1 MQAVLIASHLDEAS
15 VLQLILHRA
24 GFMVRSLHDLEQAI
38 EEWPSNPAD
47 LILIALADHPAKIL
61 TELKLLRAHSVVPI
75 LLISD
80 ILPDD
85 DHVNFLEGG
94 ADIIITRPFSVRM
107 LLAQI
112 RAILRRCSGIPF
124 FALPTLIQKDVMLD
138 PADRTIKVGEQESK
152 KLTQL
157 EFRLLYTLM
166 THIGQIIPTEQIV
179 EHVWGYSG
187 EGNRDLVR
195 GLIKRLRSKIEP
207 DPRQPIY
214 IKTEP
219 GIGYYFNRFSD

>member
-1 MQAVLIASHLDEAS
+1 MQAVLISSYVDEAS
-15 VLQLILHRA
+15 VLQVILHRA
-24 GFMVRSLHDLEQAI
+24 GFMVRSLRDLEQAI
-38 EEWPSNPAD
+38 EEWPINPAD
-47 LILIALADHPAKIL
+47 LILIAVAENPAKIL
-61 TELKLLRAHSVVPI
+61 AELKLLRAHSVVPI

-85 DHVNFLEGG
+85 DQVNFLEGG
-94 ADIIITRPFSVRM
+94 ADIVIIRPYSVRT

-124 FALPTLIQKDVMLD
+124 FALPTLTQKDVVLD
-138 PADRTIKVGEQESK
+138 PADRTVRVGEQEAK

-166 THIGQIIPTEQIV
+166 THFGQIIPTEQIV

-187 EGNRDLVR
+187 EGNQILVR
-195 GLIKRLRSKIEP
+195 GLVQRVRSKVEP
-207 DPRQPIY
+207 DPRQPQY
-214 IKTEP
+214 IITEV
-219 GIGYYFNRFSD
+219 GIGYYFSP

>member
-1 MQAVLIASHLDEAS
+1 MQAVLISSYVDEAS
-15 VLQLILHRA
+15 VLQVILHRA
-24 GFMVRSLHDLEQAI
+24 GFMVRSLRDLEQAI
-38 EEWPSNPAD
+38 EEWPINPAD
-47 LILIALADHPAKIL
+47 LILIAVAEDPAKIL
-61 TELKLLRAHSVVPI
+61 AELKLLRAHSVVPI

-85 DHVNFLEGG
+85 DQVNFLEGG
-94 ADIIITRPFSVRM
+94 ADIVIIRPYSVRT

-124 FALPTLIQKDVMLD
+124 FALPTLTQKDVVLD
-138 PADRTIKVGEQESK
+138 PADRTVRVGEQEAK

-166 THIGQIIPTEQIV
+166 THFGQIIPTEQIV

-187 EGNRDLVR
+187 EGNQILVR
-195 GLIKRLRSKIEP
+195 GLVQRVRSKVEP
-207 DPRQPIY
+207 DPRQPQY
-214 IKTEP
+214 IITEV
-219 GIGYYFNRFSD
+219 GIGYYFSP

>member
-1 MQAVLIASHLDEAS
+1 MQAVLISSHVDEAS
-15 VLQLILHRA
+15 VLQVILHRA
-24 GFMVRSLHDLEQAI
+24 GFMVRSLRDLEQAI
-38 EEWPSNPAD
+38 VEWPINPAD
-47 LILIALADHPAKIL
+47 LILIAVSEDPAKIL
-61 TELKLLRAHSVVPI
+61 AELKLLRAHSVVPI

-94 ADIIITRPFSVRM
+94 ADIVIIRPYSVRT

-124 FALPTLIQKDVMLD
+124 FALPTLTQKDVVLD
-138 PADRTIKVGEQESK
+138 PADRTVRVGEQEAK

-166 THIGQIIPTEQIV
+166 THVGQIIPTEQIV

-187 EGNRDLVR
+187 EGNQILVR
-195 GLIKRLRSKIEP
+195 GLVQRVRSKVEP
-207 DPRQPIY
+207 DPRQPQY
-214 IKTEP
+214 IITEL
-219 GIGYYFNRFSD
+219 GIGYYFSP